1 MRVLLA
7 GATGALGRALTP
19 MLIEA
24 GHDVVGTTR
33 TPGSFAALADA
44 GAEPVLL
51 DGLDEE
57 SVRKAVTTAEP
68 DVVIHQLTALKKL
81 ANLKKFDE
89 EFAETNRLRT
99 EGTDHLLKAA
109 LEVGATRFIAQSFTG
124 WTNPRGPSALAT
136 EADGLDPHP
145 EPEAR
150 RTLAGIDY
158 LERVVTETTG
168 LTGIALRYGG
178 FYGPGTGLGRDGDML
193 DLVRGRKL
201 PIVGA
206 VQGVWSF
213 IHIHDAA
220 RATALAVEH
229 GSAGLYNVVDDQ
241 PAPVAEW
248 LPALAETI
256 GAKGPRRVP
265 AWLARPMIGRHGV
278 MMMTGMRGS
287 SNVKAKRELGWQPA
301 YPTWREG
308 FQHLG

>member
-1 MRVLLA
+1 MRILLA
-7 GATGALGRALTP
+7 GATGALGATLTP
-19 MLIEA
+19 MLVEA
-24 GHDVVGTTR
+24 GHDVFGTSR
-33 TPGSFAALADA
+33 SRSSQAALAKT
-44 GAEPVLL
+44 GAEPVQM
-51 DGLDEE
+51 DGLDPE
-57 SVRKAVTTAEP
+57 SVRGAMATAKP
-68 DVVIHQLTALKKL
+68 DVVIHQLTALKGL
-81 ANLKKFDE
+81 SNLKKFDE

-124 WTNPRGPSALAT
+124 WTNPRGPSGPAT
-136 EADGLDPHP
+136 ETDGLDPEP
-145 EPEAR
+145 QPEAR
-150 RTLAGIDY
+150 RTLAGIGY
-158 LERVVTETTG
+158 VERVVTETTG

-178 FYGPGTGLGRDGDML
+178 FYGPGTGLGRGGDML
-193 DLVRGRKL
+193 ELVRGRKL

-206 VQGVWSF
+206 GQGVWSL

-220 RATALAVEH
+220 RATALAVDH
-229 GSAGLYNVVDDQ
+229 GATGVYNIVDDR

-248 LPALAETI
+248 LPALAETV

-278 MMMTGMRGS
+278 MMMTAMRGS
-287 SNVKAKRELGWQPA
+287 SNAKAKRELGWEPA

>member
-1 MRVLLA
+1 
-7 GATGALGRALTP
+7 

-33 TPGSFAALADA
+33 SRGSFATLAKA

-51 DGLDEE
+51 DGLDPE
-57 SVRKAVTTAEP
+57 SVRTAVTTAAP

-81 ANLKKFDE
+81 ENLKKFDE

-99 EGTDHLLKAA
+99 EGIDHLLQAA
-109 LEVGATRFIAQSFTG
+109 LDVGAKRFIAQSFSG
-124 WTNPRGPSALAT
+124 WNNPRGGSGLAT
-136 EADGLDPHP
+136 EAEGLDPDP
-145 EPEAR
+145 KPEAR
-150 RTLAGIDY
+150 RTLAAMDH
-158 LERVVTETTG
+158 LERVVTETEG
-168 LTGIALRYGG
+168 LTGLALRYGG

-193 DLVRGRKL
+193 ELVRKRKL

-206 VQGVWSF
+206 GQGVWSL

-220 RATALAVEH
+220 RATALAVHH
-229 GSAGLYNVVDDQ
+229 GSAGVYNVVDDG

-248 LPALAETI
+248 LPALAEEI

-278 MMMTGMRGS
+278 MMMTEMRGS
-287 SNVKAKRELGWQPA
+287 SNAKAKRELDWQPA

>member
-1 MRVLLA
+1 M
-7 GATGALGRALTP
+7 
-19 MLIEA
+19 
-24 GHDVVGTTR
+24 
-33 TPGSFAALADA
+33 
-44 GAEPVLL
+44 
-51 DGLDEE
+51 DGLDPE
-57 SVRKAVTTAEP
+57 SVRRAMTTAKP
-68 DVVIHQLTALKKL
+68 DVVIHQLTALKGL
-81 ANLKKFDE
+81 SNLKKFDE

-124 WTNPRGPSALAT
+124 WTNPRGPSGPAT
-136 EADGLDPHP
+136 ETDGLDPEP
-145 EPEAR
+145 QPEAR
-150 RTLAGIDY
+150 RTLAGIGSV
-158 LERVVTETTG
+158 ERAGTETTG

-178 FYGPGTGLGRDGDML
+178 FYGPGTGLGRGGDML
-193 DLVRGRKL
+193 ELVRGRKL

-206 VQGVWSF
+206 GQGVWSL

-220 RATALAVEH
+220 RATALAVDH
-229 GSAGLYNVVDDQ
+229 GATGVYNIVDDR

-248 LPALAETI
+248 LPALAETV

-278 MMMTGMRGS
+278 MMMTAMRGS
-287 SNVKAKRELGWQPA
+287 SNAKAKRELGWEPA

>member
-1 MRVLLA
+1 MRILLA
-7 GATGALGRALTP
+7 GATGALGATLTP
-19 MLIEA
+19 MLVEA
-24 GHDVVGTTR
+24 GHDVFGTSR
-33 TPGSFAALADA
+33 SRSSQAALAKT
-44 GAEPVLL
+44 GAEPVQM
-51 DGLDEE
+51 DGLDPE
-57 SVRKAVTTAEP
+57 SVRRAMTTAKP
-68 DVVIHQLTALKKL
+68 DVVIHQLTALKGL
-81 ANLKKFDE
+81 SNLKKFDE

-124 WTNPRGPSALAT
+124 WTNPRGPSGPAT
-136 EADGLDPHP
+136 ETDGLDPEP
-145 EPEAR
+145 QPEAR
-150 RTLAGIDY
+150 RTLAGIGH

-178 FYGPGTGLGRDGDML
+178 FYGPGTGLGRGGDML
-193 DLVRGRKL
+193 ELVRGRKL

-206 VQGVWSF
+206 GQGVWSL

-220 RATALAVEH
+220 RATALAVDH
-229 GSAGLYNVVDDQ
+229 GATGVYNIVDDR

-248 LPALAETI
+248 LPALAETV

-278 MMMTGMRGS
+278 MMMTAMRGS
-287 SNVKAKRELGWQPA
+287 SNAKAKRELGWEPA

>member
-24 GHDVVGTTR
+24 GHDVIGTTR

-99 EGTDHLLKAA
+99 EGTDQLLKAA

-124 WTNPRGPSALAT
+124 WTNPRGASGLAT
-136 EADGLDPHP
+136 ETDGLDPDP
-145 EPEAR
+145 KPEAR
-150 RTLAGIDY
+150 RTLAGIGY
-158 LERVVTETTG
+158 LERVVTEATG

-206 VQGVWSF
+206 GQGVWSF
-213 IHIHDAA
+213 IHIQDAA
-220 RATALAVEH
+220 RATALAVDH
-229 GSAGLYNVVDDQ
+229 GAAGVYNIVDDG

-248 LPALAETI
+248 LPGLSEAI
-256 GAKGPRRVP
+256 GSKGPRRVP

-278 MMMTGMRGS
+278 MMMTEMRGS
-287 SNVKAKRELGWQPA
+287 SNAKAKHELGWQPA

-308 FQHLG
+308 FRHLG

>member
-1 MRVLLA
+1 
-7 GATGALGRALTP
+7 

-24 GHDVVGTTR
+24 GHHVVGTTR
-33 TPGSFAALADA
+33 TPGSFATLAHA

-51 DGLDEE
+51 DGLDAE
-57 SVRKAVTTAEP
+57 SVRKAVTTTEP
-68 DVVIHQLTALKKL
+68 DVVIHQLTALKNL
-81 ANLKKFDE
+81 SNLKKFDE

-99 EGTDHLLKAA
+99 EGTDHLLQAA
-109 LEVGATRFIAQSFTG
+109 LDVGAKRFIAQSFSG
-124 WTNPRGPSALAT
+124 WNNPRGGKGLAT
-136 EADGLDPHP
+136 EAEGLDPDP
-145 EPEAR
+145 KPEAR
-150 RTLAGIDY
+150 KTLAAMGY
-158 LERVVTETTG
+158 LERVVTEADG

-193 DLVRGRKL
+193 GLVRGRKL

-206 VQGVWSF
+206 GQGVWSF
-213 IHIHDAA
+213 IHILDAA
-220 RATALAVEH
+220 RATALAVDH
-229 GSAGLYNVVDDQ
+229 GSAGVYNIVDDG

-248 LPALAETI
+248 LPALAEVI

-287 SNVKAKRELGWQPA
+287 SNAKAKRELDWQPA

>member
-24 GHDVVGTTR
+24 GHHVIGTTR
-33 TPGSFAALADA
+33 TPGSFATLANA

-51 DGLDEE
+51 DGLDAE
-57 SVRKAVTTAEP
+57 SVRKAVTTTEP
-68 DVVIHQLTALKKL
+68 DVVIHQLTALKNL
-81 ANLKKFDE
+81 SNLKKFDE

-99 EGTDHLLKAA
+99 EGTDHLLQAA
-109 LEVGATRFIAQSFTG
+109 LDVGAKRFIAQSFSG
-124 WTNPRGPSALAT
+124 WNNPRGGKGLAT
-136 EADGLDPHP
+136 EAEGLDPDP
-145 EPEAR
+145 KPEAR
-150 RTLAGIDY
+150 KTLAAMGY
-158 LERVVTETTG
+158 LERVVTETDG

-206 VQGVWSF
+206 GQGVWSF

-220 RATALAVEH
+220 RATALAVDH
-229 GSAGLYNVVDDQ
+229 GSAGVYNIVDDG

-248 LPALAETI
+248 LPALAEVI

-278 MMMTGMRGS
+278 MMMTAMRGS
-287 SNVKAKRELGWQPA
+287 SNAKAKRELDWQPT

>member
-1 MRVLLA
+1 MRILLA
-7 GATGALGRALTP
+7 GATGALGATLTP
-19 MLIEA
+19 MLVEA
-24 GHDVVGTTR
+24 GHDVFGTSR
-33 TPGSFAALADA
+33 SRSSQAALAKT
-44 GAEPVLL
+44 GAEPVQM
-51 DGLDEE
+51 DGLDPE
-57 SVRKAVTTAEP
+57 SVRRAMTTAKP
-68 DVVIHQLTALKKL
+68 DVVIHQLTALKGL
-81 ANLKKFDE
+81 SNLKKFDE

-124 WTNPRGPSALAT
+124 WTNPRGASGPAT
-136 EADGLDPHP
+136 ETDGLDPEP
-145 EPEAR
+145 QPEAR
-150 RTLAGIDY
+150 RTLAGIGY
-158 LERVVTETTG
+158 VERVVTETTG

-178 FYGPGTGLGRDGDML
+178 FYGPGTGLGRGGDML
-193 DLVRGRKL
+193 ELVRGRKL

-206 VQGVWSF
+206 GQGVWSL

-220 RATALAVEH
+220 RATALAVDH
-229 GSAGLYNVVDDQ
+229 GATGVYNIVDDR

-248 LPALAETI
+248 LPALAETV

-278 MMMTGMRGS
+278 MMMTAMRGS
-287 SNVKAKRELGWQPA
+287 SNAKAKRELGWEPA